1 MAKMTTCKTC
11 GQPIA
16 KNAKVCPHCGAKMK
30 KHTLL
35 KIIAAVVVLGM
46 IGSVFGGRKSP
57 DAGQNGAAAVEE
69 SETARAETQA
79 AEESP
84 LSDETAVSETE
95 SVPMEAEAEA
105 AAPETAQPPTG
116 EERASETAS
125 PETARAEAGST
136 EVPAESTEA
145 AAASTE
151 VPAEDQ
157 DASAD
162 GVTPELKKF
171 LDEYEALMNDYC
183 DFMETYDQSDTSAMM
198 EYLSMLQKY
207 ADFVEAADAYDQDEM
222 SDADLKYYLEV
233 TTRIEKRLLEVST
246 N

>member
-16 KNAKVCPHCGAKMK
+16 KNAKVCPHCGAKIR

-57 DAGQNGAAAVEE
+57 DAGQNGAAVKEN
-69 SETARAETQA
+69 ETARAETQA

-84 LSDETAVSETE
+84 LSDETAASETE
-95 SVPMEAEAEA
+95 SVKAKPEAET
-105 AAPETAQPPTG
+105 AAPADEADTTQPPA
-116 EERASETAS
+116 EEEHVSDTSSPETTETVVESSETA
-125 PETARAEAGST
+125 
-136 EVPAESTEA
+136 AESTEVSA
-145 AAASTE
+145 DSTE
-151 VPAEDQ
+151 DQ
-157 DASAD
+157 SASAD

-171 LDEYEALMNDYC
+171 LDEYEAFVNDYC

-198 EYLSMLQKY
+198 EYLSLLQKY
-207 ADFVEAADAYDQDEM
+207 ADFAEAADAYDQDEM

>member
-95 SVPMEAEAEA
+95 SVPMEAEAE
-105 AAPETAQPPTG
+105 TTQPPAE
-116 EERASETAS
+116 EERVSETAS
-125 PETARAEAGST
+125 PETAEAGAEST
-136 EVPAESTEA
+136 EVSAESTEA

-171 LDEYEALMNDYC
+171 LDEYEAFMNDYC

-198 EYLSMLQKY
+198 EYLSLLQKY
-207 ADFVEAADAYDQDEM
+207 ADFAEAADAYDQDEM